1 MPGDYDAM
9 RAVFATAARGDRP
22 SKLNGGELSPLFNT
36 IVIRSTFVVYTS

>member
-1 MPGDYDAM
+1 MPRDYDAM

-22 SKLNGGELSPLFNT
+22 SKLNGGDCPPLFNT